1 MDTRTK
7 NYLLLGAIGSVLWL
21 FILLASA
28 IQYWMIIVGSYTN
41 PMIYVLS
48 IPVSIISLVQPILLG
63 LGFLGFYY
71 KYDHK
76 PSRYV
81 LFLGIA
87 IILINLLFN
96 VLLGSLPIEA
106 LVYSPIYSFILIA
119 TVYASAAIPLLY
131 YVLVLYCL
139 VTLRKGLRR
148 PVVASIAILCF
159 LLYIP
164 YIFMYAIFFPL
175 FLPLFYLTSYL
186 IGQAI
191 VMVISVCL
199 AILFFIEGRDSPIS
213 TIKQWK

>member
-1 MDTRTK
+1 MSLCENHPNQLATGKCSVCGRHVCGICSTTNDGAITCFSCDERTEWVQSGSPWDRAQSPWETGAIMDTRTK

-148 PVVASIAILCF
+148 P
-159 LLYIP
+159 
-164 YIFMYAIFFPL
+164 
-175 FLPLFYLTSYL
+175 
-186 IGQAI
+186 
-191 VMVISVCL
+191 
-199 AILFFIEGRDSPIS
+199 
-213 TIKQWK
+213 